1 MDLIKKLTGTTAL
14 ERIEKKRKL
23 IEAKGIRMPEP
34 EPENIEE
41 MVNYKRYFS
50 PSIFQEINGFVKDV
64 EHL

>member
-1 MDLIKKLTGTTAL
+1 MGAVDLIKKLTGTTAL

-41 MVNYKRYFS
+41 MVTYRSYFS
-50 PSIFQEINGFVKDV
+50 PAISEEIYGFC
-64 EHL
+64 EG